1 MTLFQLST
9 DIKVSS
15 VELLFPEA
23 RQRRESAQ
31 ASRSM
36 VRVQEPLASS
46 GGHCNIEHEYT
57 SVIVIVMV
65 LLCYCWCR
73 CGPGSSSRTEE
84 MLPPASTQQ
93 PRSCAGVTALRAST
107 PRHGGVCRYVDVN
120 M

>member
-1 MTLFQLST
+1 MTLFQVST
-9 DIKVSS
+9 ENEISS
-15 VELLFPEA
+15 DELLFPEA

-65 LLCYCWCR
+65 LL
-73 CGPGSSSRTEE
+73 
-84 MLPPASTQQ
+84 L
-93 PRSCAGVTALRAST
+93 V
-107 PRHGGVCRYVDVN
+107 
-120 M
+120 

>member
-46 GGHCNIEHEYT
+46 EGHCNIEHYIP
-57 SVIVIVMV
+57 VLLCIVMV
-65 LLCYCWCR
+65 LL
-73 CGPGSSSRTEE
+73 
-84 MLPPASTQQ
+84 L
-93 PRSCAGVTALRAST
+93 V
-107 PRHGGVCRYVDVN
+107 
-120 M
+120 

>member
-1 MTLFQLST
+1 MTLFQVST
-9 DIKVSS
+9 ENEISS
-15 VELLFPEA
+15 DELLFPEA

-46 GGHCNIEHEYT
+46 GGHCNIEHY
-57 SVIVIVMV
+57 IPV
-65 LLCYCWCR
+65 LLLLLWCYCWCR

-107 PRHGGVCRYVDVN
+107 PPHCKYVDMYVD

>member
-1 MTLFQLST
+1 MTLLQLST

-46 GGHCNIEHEYT
+46 GGHCNIEHYYT
-57 SVIVIVMV
+57 SVTVYCYGVI
-65 LLCYCWCR
+65 
-73 CGPGSSSRTEE
+73 
-84 MLPPASTQQ
+84 
-93 PRSCAGVTALRAST
+93 AGVGADLAAPVGLRRCS
-107 PRHGGVCRYVDVN
+107 H
-120 M
+120 